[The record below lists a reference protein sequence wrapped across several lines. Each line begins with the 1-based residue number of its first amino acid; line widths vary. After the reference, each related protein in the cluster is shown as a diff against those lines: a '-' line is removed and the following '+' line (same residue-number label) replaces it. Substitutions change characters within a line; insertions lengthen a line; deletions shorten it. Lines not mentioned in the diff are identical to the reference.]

1 MKYPLDMRFKILTL
15 AQQIYVRDADGK
27 SVLFIKQKMFRLK
40 EKIDVLSD
48 PDSGTKIFEINA
60 DRVIDFSANYS
71 FTAADGTPWGA
82 VRRKGM
88 RSLWSAHYE
97 VIEDGR
103 IDMELVEENPW
114 KKVIESILGEIP
126 IVGFIFLYL
135 LNPSYVIKM
144 ADGRIAFR
152 ATKKPSVLERYFTI
166 EKLIDVDA
174 DDELRA
180 LLSLIMMVLLEKN
193 RG

>member
-1 MKYPLDMRFKILTL
+1 MKYPLDMRFKMLTL
-15 AQQIYVRDADGK
+15 AQQIFVRDADGK
-27 SVLFIKQKMFRLK
+27 SILFIKQKMFRLK

-48 PDSGTKIFEINA
+48 PDSGNKIFEINA
-60 DRVIDFSANYS
+60 DRIIDFSANYS

-103 IDMELVEENPW
+103 VDMEIVEENPW

-126 IVGFIFLYL
+126 ILGFVFLYL

-152 ATKKPSVLERYFTI
+152 ATKRPSVFERYFTI
-166 EKLIDVDA
+166 DKLIEVDA